1 MKNNFL
7 LITGG
12 TGGHVIP
19 AQNLGNYILKRNNN
33 CTLLLDKRGEQY
45 LENFEGKINIIN
57 SSNMSGNIFKKI
69 LGLLN
74 HLIGFKQT
82 IS

>member
-1 MKNNFL
+1 MKIMKNNFL

-45 LENFEGKINIIN
+45 
-57 SSNMSGNIFKKI
+57 
-69 LGLLN
+69 
-74 HLIGFKQT
+74 
-82 IS
+82 